1 MAIKIQSGT
10 HNPVLQERSKGGQ
23 TQLPGGAG
31 SAEPTLSVCHV
42 ITGQIWAGAQ
52 VQVATLLDAL
62 VRMPGINLHCIV
74 FEEDRLAQELR
85 NSGVRVKVIAREHAG
100 SLVRIVSQSADFLSG
115 QNVQI
120 IHAHGYKESIVAS
133 VLSKWCHI
141 PVQVRTFHG
150 SRTPF
155 TGFKPK
161 HRVALFLDR
170 LTTRHCVDH
179 SITVSSHLANE
190 LKPEVGDKI
199 SIIKNG
205 VDVNHI
211 VSGLSVEEAK
221 RRLQIPEDALVV
233 GAVARLEEVKRLDL
247 FEAAAAIIASELP
260 HAHFVIAGVGSQESL
275 LKDLFRKSGLQ
286 DRVHFL
292 GHRDDAWD
300 VLRAFDLLLIT
311 SDQEGL
317 PMVLLEA
324 MALRVPVISRAVGG
338 IPEAIQDGHSGI
350 LVPTG
355 DPRALAQDCLLA
367 LRNPELRRRMALA
380 AEKIVASQFSAQS
393 NANQVLEIYRSL
405 IRAVAVGS

>member
-1 MAIKIQSGT
+1 MERALR
-10 HNPVLQERSKGGQ
+10 NPLSRCVTSLPDRYGRGLKSKLRRCS
-23 TQLPGGAG
+23 TRLPACPA
-31 SAEPTLSVCHV
+31 STCIASFLKK
-42 ITGQIWAGAQ
+42 TGWP
-52 VQVATLLDAL
+52 
-62 VRMPGINLHCIV
+62 R
-74 FEEDRLAQELR
+74 ELR

-120 IHAHGYKESIVAS
+120 IHCHGYKESIVAS

-221 RRLQIPEDALVV
+221 RRLQIPEDALVWWV
-233 GAVARLEEVKRLDL
+233 R
-247 FEAAAAIIASELP
+247 
-260 HAHFVIAGVGSQESL
+260 
-275 LKDLFRKSGLQ
+275 
-286 DRVHFL
+286 
-292 GHRDDAWD
+292 
-300 VLRAFDLLLIT
+300 
-311 SDQEGL
+311 
-317 PMVLLEA
+317 
-324 MALRVPVISRAVGG
+324 
-338 IPEAIQDGHSGI
+338 
-350 LVPTG
+350 
-355 DPRALAQDCLLA
+355 
-367 LRNPELRRRMALA
+367 
-380 AEKIVASQFSAQS
+380 
-393 NANQVLEIYRSL
+393 
-405 IRAVAVGS
+405 